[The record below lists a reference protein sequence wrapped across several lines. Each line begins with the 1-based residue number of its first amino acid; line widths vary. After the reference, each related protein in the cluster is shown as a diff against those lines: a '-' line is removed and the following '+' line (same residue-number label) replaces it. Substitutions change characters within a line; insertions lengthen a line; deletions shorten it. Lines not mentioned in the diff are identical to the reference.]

1 LANPSSIRYDLWV
14 VSFAA
19 CPIAMKPLALIKVVL
34 LDMGKTSEEGGTE
47 LSVDADITEHSF
59 KWDQSSFFLKYTSK
73 LL

>member
-1 LANPSSIRYDLWV
+1 
-14 VSFAA
+14 
-19 CPIAMKPLALIKVVL
+19 MKPLALIKVVL